1 MAIVTMVRTTPRRV
15 GIWVRFPLATQKFGA
30 LAQLARASAL
40 QAEGNRFE
48 TDMLHS
54 NGYIVKGL

>member
-1 MAIVTMVRTTPRRV
+1 MVRTTPRRV